1 MTVSN
6 PAPTITAPTVSAR
19 VGGIEFAF
27 TRPTDLD
34 YEGLKIYGSTSTGFT
49 ADSST
54 LLVDTKETTVLVTGL
69 TAGALYY
76 YKYVPYDIF
85 GDGSLSSEGS
95 VTTLQN
101 SFAGTIDTLT
111 GRENSKD
118 GRTLYAETF
127 ASLGYGNYTVAG
139 SVNMTIGSVDST
151 DLPLYWGQICKAGFF
166 DYTAV
171 VALPFDVELTNIGPS
186 EVDQKSFVQ
195 RTSAGDMTAYVSV
208 GDIITLEA
216 DGINSVWCVVTEV
229 IDDEYVRV
237 TNRFNATPSIDYWGS
252 SSASLNEPVASSSA
266 VVFQGAGDVVYT
278 TFSAKSWLNFATT
291 NDYDVDASGA
301 FSLEVDD
308 LNYITR
314 PYIHIFIEG
323 PYINDSASENIAEN
337 ISASYQFVYKG

>member
-1 MTVSN
+1 MQISSPYSSRGWQRVENLEAPVGYGRGERIYSSLNIPWRSN
-6 PAPTITAPTVSAR
+6 VLTPSVELFFNESDSSVAAYNSALYGNNNSR
-19 VGGIEFAF
+19 GYLIGFEYLVGGY
-27 TRPTDLD
+27 D
-34 YEGLKIYGSTSTGFT
+34 YRIK
-49 ADSST
+49 
-54 LLVDTKETTVLVTGL
+54 
-69 TAGALYY
+69 
-76 YKYVPYDIF
+76 
-85 GDGSLSSEGS
+85 
-95 VTTLQN
+95 
-101 SFAGTIDTLT
+101 
-111 GRENSKD
+111 
-118 GRTLYAETF
+118 TLYRR
-127 ASLGYGNYTVAG
+127 
-139 SVNMTIGSVDST
+139 
-151 DLPLYWGQICKAGFF
+151 
-166 DYTAV
+166 
-171 VALPFDVELTNIGPS
+171 S
-186 EVDQKSFVQ
+186 EP
-195 RTSAGDMTAYVSV
+195 
-208 GDIITLEA
+208 IEA

-237 TNRFNATPSIDYWGS
+237 TNRFNSTPSTDYWGS